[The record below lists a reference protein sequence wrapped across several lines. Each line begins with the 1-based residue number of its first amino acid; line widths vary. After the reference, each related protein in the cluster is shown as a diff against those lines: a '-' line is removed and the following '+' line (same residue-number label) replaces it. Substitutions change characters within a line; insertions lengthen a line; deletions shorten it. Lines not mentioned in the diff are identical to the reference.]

1 MADATPP
8 GRPRLKWALVA
19 SLGLNLVFV
28 GLFAAAVFRGPPPPP
43 MPGLWH
49 YARALPEP
57 YRRDLGR
64 ALRESRRD
72 WIGPRDA
79 LRAQQAAMAAALTAE
94 PFDPDRRRAG
104 PGERDEA
111 HRRLSRP
118 AAREI
123 LVAEI
128 ARMSPA
134 DRAAYAEA
142 LTADRDHGR
151 GPAAL
156 SLTPPWRRSSPG
168 SAPIPWSC
176 RARCPPA

>member
-28 GLFAAAVFRGPPPPP
+28 GLFAAALFRGPPPPP

-79 LRAQQAAMAAALTAE
+79 LRAQQAAMAAALAAE
-94 PFDPDRRRAG
+94 PFDPAAVARGA
-104 PGERDEA
+104 GERDEA
-111 HRRLSRP
+111 SRRPLRP
-118 AAREI
+118 RRRA

-142 LTADRDHGR
+142 LAADRGHG
-151 GPAAL
+151 
-156 SLTPPWRRSSPG
+156 PG
-168 SAPIPWSC
+168 
-176 RARCPPA
+176 RHR

>member
-8 GRPRLKWALVA
+8 GRPRLKWALIA

-79 LRAQQAAMAAALTAE
+79 LRGQQAAMAAALTAE
-94 PFDPDRRRAG
+94 PFDPDAVAEVLASETKIIG
-104 PGERDEA
+104 D
-111 HRRLSRP
+111 LS
-118 AAREI
+118 ARGREL

-128 ARMSPA
+128 ARMTPT

-142 LTADRDHGR
+142 LAADRDR
-151 GPAAL
+151 GPG
-156 SLTPPWRRSSPG
+156 RHR
-168 SAPIPWSC
+168 
-176 RARCPPA
+176 